1 MKKTEET
8 QIIEESTM
16 KSSVPMMPIIV
27 MIAVTN
33 FAAMMN
39 TTSVTII
46 LPIFMRE
53 FQADI
58 ILSQWIVTAYM
69 LATCLVAPVVGYI
82 SDRISL
88 KRAFLVAVACFSVS
102 NVLLGMAGSI

>member
-1 MKKTEET
+1 M
-8 QIIEESTM
+8 I
-16 KSSVPMMPIIV
+16 PMITL
-27 MIAVTN
+27 IAVTN

-46 LPIFMRE
+46 LPVLMRE

-58 ILSQWIVTAYM
+58 ILSQWIVTSYM
-69 LATCLVAPVVGYI
+69 LATCLVAPDVGYI

-88 KRAFLVAVACFSVS
+88 KRTVIVALLGFTVC
-102 NVLLGMAGSI
+102 NVLIGLSVNI